1 MKKTSLIL
9 TILVAIVISFLGV
22 KLNNFSNKYYEAH
35 EVYRVYLEGKSIGL
49 INSKKNLEKLIDKE
63 QEKIKLQYNVDKV
76 YIPKGLEIQ
85 KETQTGEYR
94 PSHRSSL
101 SCLM

>member
-63 QEKIKLQYNVDKV
+63 QEKIKLQ
-76 YIPKGLEIQ
+76 
-85 KETQTGEYR
+85 
-94 PSHRSSL
+94 
-101 SCLM
+101 